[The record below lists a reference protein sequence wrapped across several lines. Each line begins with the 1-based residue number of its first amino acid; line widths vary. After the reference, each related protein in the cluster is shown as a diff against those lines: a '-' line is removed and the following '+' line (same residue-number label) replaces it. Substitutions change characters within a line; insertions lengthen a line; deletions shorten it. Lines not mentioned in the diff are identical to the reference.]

1 MSNQN
6 LVLPLLL
13 TIALGTQGC
22 APALFM
28 GAAGGVTA
36 AASDERGFSGTM
48 SDAAIKAK
56 IKMKYMNKSGD
67 LASETTVVVNQGK
80 VLLTGVL
87 DTPQMQIDAVRL
99 AWEVEGVKEV
109 VDDTRLGSNKTF
121 SNYARD
127 AWITTQ
133 LKSKLLGD
141 DDVRSLNYNIHTVAG
156 TVYLMGNAQDQ
167 EELQRV
173 VNHARTISGVQ
184 KVISHVQMR
193 GQRVQDSVAP
203 SSASPEMS
211 PGVSQ
216 SDSMHPQTAAGSIKT
231 ERLSNDPNAPQPLE
245 AGLPQAAP
253 RGFEAPNTQS
263 AFQ

>member
-1 MSNQN
+1 MSSKTISSI
-6 LVLPLLL
+6 VLISLSLSV
-13 TIALGTQGC
+13 QGC

-48 SDAAIKAK
+48 SDASIKAK
-56 IKMKYMNKSGD
+56 IKMKYMNKSAD
-67 LASETTVVVNQGK
+67 LATETTVVVNEGK

-87 DTPQMQIDAVRL
+87 DSHEMQIDAVRL

-121 SNYARD
+121 GNYAKD

-133 LKSKLLGD
+133 LKSKLLTD
-141 DDVRSLNYNIHTVAG
+141 ENIRSLNYSLHTVAG
-156 TVYLMGNAQDQ
+156 TVYLMGIAQDQ

-173 VNHARTISGVQ
+173 VDHARHTSGVS
-184 KVISHVQMR
+184 KVISHVKLR
-193 GQRVQDSVAP
+193 GQKASEDQTSSQAASSSFASSPASTQQVQRAQ
-203 SSASPEMS
+203 
-211 PGVSQ
+211 Q
-216 SDSMHPQTAAGSIKT
+216 SNIKT
-231 ERLSNDPNAPQPLE
+231 ENLMQESQVPQPLE
-245 AGLPQAAP
+245 ASGSAP
-253 RGFEAPNTQS
+253 APSGFEGPNNAS